1 MAKYVLEN
9 VYDFDFSIL
18 AISSSEPDY
27 KLCIHLNR
35 LLNINLVREN
45 PVDLSAKNMKSPLAF
60 SCFCYEEEENFNEY
74 MLLSNR
80 STNSIPVAGSIS
92 TAPSLFDEESPAD
105 MKGFLVPELTQCDFL
120 LVLKGEGHETLA
132 KSIQPVL
139 KNINFVQAVQNVNPE
154 TLPSK
159 KNLIL

>member
-1 MAKYVLEN
+1 MAKYVLDN
-9 VYDFDFSIL
+9 VYDFDFSLL

-35 LLNINLVREN
+35 LLNIDLVRES
-45 PVDLSAKNMKSPLAF
+45 PIDLSAKNMKSPLAF

-80 STNSIPVAGSIS
+80 STNSIPVKSNIS

-105 MKGFLVPELTQCDFL
+105 MKGFLVPELTQCDYL
-120 LVLKGEGHETLA
+120 LIVKGDGHETLA
-132 KSIQPVL
+132 KSIQPKL
-139 KNINFVQAVQNVNPE
+139 KNINFVQAVQNVSPE
-154 TLPSK
+154 TLTSK
-159 KNLIL
+159 KNLIV

>member
-9 VYDFDFSIL
+9 DYDFDFSIL

-35 LLNINLVREN
+35 LLNIDLVREN
-45 PVDLSAKNMKSPLAF
+45 PLDLSSKSMKSPLAF
-60 SCFCYEEEENFNEY
+60 SCFSYEEEENFNRY

-80 STNSIPVAGSIS
+80 SSNSIPTINNVS

-105 MKGFLVPELTQCDFL
+105 MKGFLVPELTRCDYLFI
-120 LVLKGEGHETLA
+120 LKGDEHKSLA
-132 KSIQPVL
+132 KSIQPKL
-139 KNINFVQAVQNVNPE
+139 KNINFVQAVQNVEPE
-154 TLPSK
+154 TLQSK
-159 KNLIL
+159 KNLLI